1 MKTSVQLTKNHK
13 GCHQLNVSIDG
24 RCIVEVLMDF
34 KKPTHHEMAGAW
46 KSALLFYPVTT
57 EQLEKVLD
65 KGGYE
70 YELSC

>member
-1 MKTSVQLTKNHK
+1 MKTSVQLTKNLK
-13 GCHQLNVSIDG
+13 GCHQLNVSING
-24 RCIVEVLMDF
+24 RCIVEVLLDF
-34 KKPTHHEMAGAW
+34 KKPTNHEMAGAW

-65 KGGYE
+65 KGETE

>member
-13 GCHQLNVSIDG
+13 GCHQLDVSIDG

-34 KKPTHHEMAGAW
+34 KKPTRHEMARAW
-46 KSALLFYPVTT
+46 KSSLLFFPVTT